1 LRVRHPLAPAA
12 AAVAAVVAFAAY
24 LHWPATSSSVPSV
37 TPFDETNAN
46 GPVTLFGRGA
56 DRKVVRVVDGD
67 TVDAAGP
74 NGTDRLRYRLIG
86 FDTPETYYARC
97 DAERALGERATRRLQ
112 DLVRGAAV
120 RLAPEG
126 DRRDRYGR
134 GLARLYIDGR
144 DVGPM
149 LIAEGLAVYY
159 SGHDRRIDWCAKLRG

>member
-1 LRVRHPLAPAA
+1 MITGFPRRGRHRLRVRHPLAPAA

-86 FDTPETYYARC
+86 FDTPARRTT
-97 DAERALGERATRRLQ
+97 RAAM
-112 DLVRGAAV
+112 
-120 RLAPEG
+120 PS
-126 DRRDRYGR
+126 
-134 GLARLYIDGR
+134 ARS
-144 DVGPM
+144 
-149 LIAEGLAVYY
+149 ASA
-159 SGHDRRIDWCAKLRG
+159 